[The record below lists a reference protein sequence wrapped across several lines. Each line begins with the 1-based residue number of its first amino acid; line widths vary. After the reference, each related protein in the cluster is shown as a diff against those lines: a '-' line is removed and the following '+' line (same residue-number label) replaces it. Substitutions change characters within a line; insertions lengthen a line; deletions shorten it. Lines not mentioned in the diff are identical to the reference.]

1 MDSSSSDTPQSADEN
16 MLETPPPT
24 VPEIQEPAE
33 PLHEHDQ
40 ADNDVSSKFHDGQML
55 RFVRVRFPGNNKPMP
70 FFIGDL
76 DYHYGQK
83 VVAMSEK
90 GMAVGFVN
98 SFAYEVKFHR
108 SLLPI
113 RSIVKFASAEDGLAD
128 EETFREERRL
138 REIVDRMIEKSQLDM
153 VVTQVELT
161 QLGKKAIFSFTAPT
175 RVDFRGL
182 VHEIVGVLK
191 MRIELRQISVRDRA
205 AAVGGLGPCGRELC
219 CSSFL
224 AKYGNVGIKLAKN
237 QDLSLNSSKI
247 NGVCGQLKCC
257 LTYEDE
263 VYQEKRKKMPRD
275 NALVKTK
282 DGNQGKVIRLH
293 ILTEQFETI
302 SPEGII
308 RRYVAE
314 MWDGLAEGLEIPKF
328 FENGVT
334 DLSKTVIG
342 MDQVAAR
349 KAEEH
354 ERHVKEAKLE
364 AKNYADKIF
373 EQLFGEKTLDWSL
386 PDIAEPNS
394 PLRKL
399 VVPEEEEE
407 IVYVAPED
415 ESLDD
420 DDDEE
425 DMDGEESHASAD
437 DDDDMPAAPAQRAQ
451 PTSPPLRQEHRPDY
465 HANPRQQDN
474 RPRQDDRPRQQ
485 QPQRHDQR
493 PRDDRPRD
501 DRPRQQDN
509 RGPRPDQNR
518 GPHRDPQQT
527 QGPRPQQPPREPG
540 QPGQAGEGQR
550 RRRRGGRGGRGGGNG
565 GPQRPPQG

>member
-1 MDSSSSDTPQSADEN
+1 MI
-16 MLETPPPT
+16 ETPPST

-33 PLHEHDQ
+33 PLHEHDIS
-40 ADNDVSSKFHDGQML
+40 DNDLSAKFHDGQIL

-70 FFIGDL
+70 FYIGQT

-108 SLLPI
+108 GLLPI
-113 RSIVKFASAEDGLAD
+113 RSIVKFASAEDGQAD
-128 EETFREERRL
+128 EEIFREERRL

-282 DGNQGKVIRLH
+282 DGNRGKVIRLH

-354 ERHVKEAKLE
+354 ERHVKEAKAE

-386 PDIAEPNS
+386 PDVAEPNS
-394 PLRKL
+394 PARKL

-415 ESLDD
+415 ETLD

-425 DMDGEESHASAD
+425 DMEGEVD
-437 DDDDMPAAPAQRAQ
+437 DEEAPVVHAAPSQQQ
-451 PTSPPLRQEHRPDY
+451 PSRP
-465 HANPRQQDN
+465 QQDN
-474 RPRQDDRPRQQ
+474 RPRQDDRHRQQ
-485 QPQRHDQR
+485 QSQRNDQR
-493 PRDDRPRD
+493 PRDDRPRHD
-501 DRPRQQDN
+501 NRGPDN
-509 RGPRPDQNR
+509 RGPRPDHNR
-518 GPHRDPQQT
+518 GPQQA

-540 QPGQAGEGQR
+540 QSGDGSGQR

-565 GPQRPPQG
+565 GPQGGGGGQRPPQS